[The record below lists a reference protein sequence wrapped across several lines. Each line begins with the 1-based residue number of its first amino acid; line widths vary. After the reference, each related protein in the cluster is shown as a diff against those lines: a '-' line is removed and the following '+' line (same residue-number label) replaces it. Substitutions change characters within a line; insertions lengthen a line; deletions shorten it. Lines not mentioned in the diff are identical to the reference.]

1 MCQFSMG
8 LSDRFLTNR
17 VARSVSFILI
27 GSFGFINC
35 VVNVSWKLTSFL
47 YK

>member
-17 VARSVSFILI
+17 VARSVSFIL
-27 GSFGFINC
+27 FITPFLKSL
-35 VVNVSWKLTSFL
+35 VVPVI
-47 YK
+47 